1 MFVLLSGVFKCL
13 PIGDK
18 MSKRIMLIKPAYE
31 TDAVWDTIRTSH
43 PLGLWWIS
51 SALKERGHEVRLL
64 DETVRG
70 CGLEKRTMFRRE
82 TYGTESVDIPSEC
95 SYEDFQHQKMQD
107 FNTLDPREFAKKY
120 SSFEGDKI
128 VRNMVRTG
136 IPLEKTLDEVGR
148 MNPDFVGIPIF
159 ASCNYP
165 AALTLARA
173 VRSNFPDA
181 KIVMG
186 GQHATAQPIEVVTT
200 GADYVVTGDA
210 VSAMINLVEMGSDRK
225 VIFGGVADIRNFPLL
240 DMELMAEN
248 AYPLR
253 PTHTYDTK
261 GRRSVDYMFSKGCFR
276 SCEFCVAGEK
286 ENKVSTTNL
295 EKIDEQLKRFAD
307 AGIEEIIV
315 QDDAF
320 LFKPEKNLRSYLAL
334 MKKYG
339 FYWQDN
345 GGIEFEGLT
354 PAVIEMLMEYQTKGR
369 GRINSLYVP
378 LNPRKGAL
386 TGSALRDIQKR
397 FADHF
402 PHIRALRE
410 SGIYVCTSE
419 IIGYPGQSL
428 DSMEEDVRF
437 HQELVRNGYADKSMT
452 FVTST
457 LPGTKLYRERNGFI
471 VNPLDWA
478 GYSNFVPQSVT
489 DTVQNIQD
497 IEWMTVIRNKEMN
510 KVQVSYSWGSTFP
523 NE

>member
-1 MFVLLSGVFKCL
+1 
-13 PIGDK
+13 

-31 TDAVWDTIRTSH
+31 TDAIWDTIRTSH
-43 PLGLWWIS
+43 PLGLWWIG
-51 SALKERGHEVRLL
+51 SALKERGHEVSLL
-64 DETVRG
+64 DETVRDG
-70 CGLEKRTMFRRE
+70 GLEKRTMFTRE
-82 TYGTESVDIPSEC
+82 IYGTESRDIPSEC
-95 SYEDFQHQKMQD
+95 SYEDFQCQKMQD
-107 FNTLDPREFAKKY
+107 FNTLSPREFADKY
-120 SSFEGDKI
+120 SSFKGDRI

-136 IPLEKTLDEVGR
+136 NPLEKTLGEIGKMD
-148 MNPDFVGIPIF
+148 PDFVGIPIF

-165 AALTLARA
+165 AALELAKA
-173 VRSNFPDA
+173 VRSNFPNA

-186 GQHATAQPIEVVTT
+186 GQHATAQPIEVIAT
-200 GADYVVTGDA
+200 GVDHVITGDA
-210 VSAMINLVEMGSDRK
+210 VGAMVNLVERGSDRK
-225 VIFGGVADIRNFPLL
+225 VIFGGVSDMGNFPLL

-248 AYPLR
+248 PYPLK
-253 PTHTYDTK
+253 PTHTYDTQ
-261 GRRSVDYMFSKGCFR
+261 GRRSIDYMFSKGCFR

-286 ENKVSTTNL
+286 ENRISTTNL
-295 EKIDEQLKRFAD
+295 EKIDEQLRRFAD

-320 LFKPEKNLRSYLAL
+320 LFKPQKNLRLYLEL

-354 PAVIEMLMEYQTKGR
+354 PAVIEMLMEYQSGGR

-378 LNPRKGAL
+378 LNPREG
-386 TGSALRDIQKR
+386 THTESALKDMQKR

-402 PHIRALRE
+402 PHIRALRK

-428 DSMEEDVRF
+428 CSMEEDVHL

-457 LPGTKLYRERNGFI
+457 LPGTKLHRERRQNI
-471 VNPLDWA
+471 VNPSDWA

-489 DTVQNIQD
+489 DTVPNIQD
-497 IEWMTVIRNKEMN
+497 IEWMTVFRNKEMN
-510 KVQVSYSWGSTFP
+510 KVQISYSWGSTFP
-523 NE
+523 NK